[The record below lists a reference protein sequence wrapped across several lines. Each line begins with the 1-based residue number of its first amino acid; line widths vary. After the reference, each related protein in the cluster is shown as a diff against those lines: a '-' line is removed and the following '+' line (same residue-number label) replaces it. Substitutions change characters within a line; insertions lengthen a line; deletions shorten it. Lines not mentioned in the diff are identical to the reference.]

1 MQEFADH
8 IAELNRQI
16 AERIWAIGCANNL
29 DLGKSAVAAREDA
42 ERCHLVPGP
51 APATGRPAHRGCE
64 GVAGVNPPRD
74 RDSSGAG
81 VFIPAREIEKFGG
94 SGIRRACGPGKPGG
108 ATRTPR
114 LPACCENPVGAD
126 LRRGSH
132 QGRSTVG
139 SVARSQVATEGG
151 GAGARLQI
159 ADAAPGMGRETF
171 RVLGRVSLTELPA
184 PAVVAAWGP
193 PSSAP
198 RCPVLPPNVSTTSPH
213 R

>member
-1 MQEFADH
+1 MTA
-8 IAELNRQI
+8 NPGQI

-114 LPACCENPVGAD
+114 LPACCENPAGAD

-139 SVARSQVATEGG
+139 SVARSQVATGRRRSRGATADCGRCARHGEGDFPSFLG
-151 GAGARLQI
+151 GF
-159 ADAAPGMGRETF
+159 P
-171 RVLGRVSLTELPA
+171 
-184 PAVVAAWGP
+184 
-193 PSSAP
+193 
-198 RCPVLPPNVSTTSPH
+198 
-213 R
+213 